1 MHIEKSRYRTSTR
14 VRIVTKVR
22 VGKVWKKRLVKHIGA
37 AQSELDS
44 AVLVSQAEQTLAT
57 LRQGEQLALRLSADE
72 PSSRLRRVGDYWQL
86 AEASL
91 GSLYDRLGITATI
104 PFLRLMV
111 IARIVYPKSKL
122 QTAVFLAESFATQ
135 CHENQLYRAMDIL
148 AAQQTTVLQQ
158 VRSYTM
164 TTYPAAMGYVLYD
177 VTTLYFE
184 VEHDDEDTTA
194 LDGSVTPGLRKK
206 GYSKDHRGDMTQ
218 VVLGLAVNELG
229 MPLSYQVHSGDTYEG
244 HTLLAGIDETLDILS
259 ETELTVVAD
268 AGMLSRAIAFDLN
281 PQ

>member
-14 VRIVTKVR
+14 VRIVTKVL
-22 VGKVWKKRLVKHIGA
+22 VNGVWKKRLVVHVGT
-37 AQSELDS
+37 AQHELDI
-44 AVLVSQAEQTLAT
+44 AVLVERAEHTLAE
-57 LRQGEQLALRLSADE
+57 LRQGDQLALRLAADA
-72 PSSRLRRVGDYWQL
+72 PVSHLQRVGDYWQL
-86 AEASL
+86 AEAAL
-91 GSLYDRLGITATI
+91 GGLYDRLGIASDL

-122 QTAVFLAESFATQ
+122 QTAGFLSTSLASP

-148 AAQQTTVLQQ
+148 ALKQTAVLKQ
-158 VRSYTM
+158 VRSYTT

-184 VEHDDEDTTA
+184 VEQDYEDKHM
-194 LDGSVTPGLRKK
+194 LDGSLRPGLRKK

-229 MPLSYQVHSGDTYEG
+229 MPLSY
-244 HTLLAGIDETLDILS
+244 
-259 ETELTVVAD
+259 
-268 AGMLSRAIAFDLN
+268 
-281 PQ
+281 